1 MPPEGAGRGRAREV
15 IVVAKSSSSSRA
27 ESRARV
33 RAAGSTRSTTRP
45 SRRTLW
51 GCTSCRSSS
60 RRTRSPSSPLS
71 SSWRACP
78 RSAGTRCR
86 PCTRTS
92 WCGPSAA
99 GCGRMRRVAAG
110 CGGLWLVAAGCGW
123 LRRVAAVCGWLW
135 LVAARCGWLRRVAAG
150 CGALRLVA
158 TGLLRP
164 GVPLVPASPTARPLA
179 LRFTA
184 ACRATRARHMR
195 IVAARPLAGRAPARR
210 DRPRRSLRGPRAPIA
225 AHGDARGAGAVA
237 RQVNPATLDI
247 RTREAT
253 EVRAVCFASFARGR

>member
-110 CGGLWLVAAGCGW
+110 CGGLWLVAAGCGR
-123 LRRVAAVCGWLW
+123 LR
-135 LVAARCGWLRRVAAG
+135 LVAAGCDELVAAG
-150 CGALRLVA
+150 CGWPVAACRGRACRLS
-158 TGLLRP
+158 RP
-164 GVPLVPASPTARPLA
+164 RA

-184 ACRATRARHMR
+184 TCRATRARHMR